1 MMNKFETL
9 FDRQGKMRIVDGMR
23 YYKKNDT
30 QNNMVRCIIKLKDEV
45 DKACL
50 EYAAEIAMKRHRVF
64 SFVVVSDEK
73 RFYLKTNDKKPI
85 VHFDDG
91 SRYTVGTEENNGHLT
106 RIGYNGNRLS
116 VEFFHG
122 VSDGMGVIAFIKTL
136 LYYYC
141 FKKYGIT
148 EPAPSDILLEETP
161 VDPREYADSLLFI
174 PKEEATAKNK
184 YEYDR
189 AFQIPD
195 VQMKSEFECK
205 YYEFQISAEE
215 LESFMRRNSSSR
227 SAVFAWF
234 MNRVIAE
241 HNDTKDK
248 PIVAALAVNARKAY
262 GAENIEQCCVATIPL
277 WYDKEIASLSIEEQ
291 LKATRQMIV
300 DGTQTN
306 NIVASAQRTKKFN
319 ETLEERFP
327 SLEEKKAFARKIN
340 KEGGI
345 KYTYGISYIGEMKYG
360 KGIDEH
366 VEKSYV
372 LLCANTVPIILEIAK
387 CDNLYHI
394 SYCTHLEDDPY
405 VLRLRD
411 MFRTEGISCWCRQ
424 KENFAETLAI
434 F

>member
-1 MMNKFETL
+1 MA
-9 FDRQGKMRIVDGMR
+9 
-23 YYKKNDT
+23 
-30 QNNMVRCIIKLKDEV
+30 RCIIKLKDEV

-50 EYAAEIAMKRHRVF
+50 EYAAEIAMRRHRVF

-73 RFYLKTNDKKPI
+73 RFYLKTNDKKPV

-106 RIGYNGNRLS
+106 RIGYNGNRIS
-116 VEFFHG
+116 VEAFHG
-122 VSDGMGVIAFIKTL
+122 VSDGMGIIAFNKTL

-141 FKKYGIT
+141 LGKYGMT

-174 PKEEATAKNK
+174 PQEEAFSDKK
-184 YEYDR
+184 YEYAG

-195 VQMKSEFECK
+195 SQMESEYECK

-215 LESFMRRNSSSR
+215 FESFMRKNSSSR

-234 MNRVIAE
+234 MNRAIAE
-241 HNDTKDK
+241 QNDTKDE

-262 GAENIEQCCVATIPL
+262 GAEKTTQCCVATIPL
-277 WYDKEIASLSIEEQ
+277 WYDREIGDLSIEDQ

-306 NIVASAQRTKKFN
+306 NIIASAQRTKKFN

-327 SLEEKKAFARKIN
+327 TLEEKKAFARKIN
-340 KEGGI
+340 KEGGV

-360 KGIDEH
+360 SGIDEH
-366 VEKSYV
+366 VEKSYAV
-372 LLCANTVPIILEIAK
+372 LCANTIPIILEIAK
-387 CDNLYHI
+387 CGSYYHI

-411 MFRTEGISCWCRQ
+411 MFRAEGIPCTCEQ
-424 KENFAETLAI
+424 KENFAETYVL